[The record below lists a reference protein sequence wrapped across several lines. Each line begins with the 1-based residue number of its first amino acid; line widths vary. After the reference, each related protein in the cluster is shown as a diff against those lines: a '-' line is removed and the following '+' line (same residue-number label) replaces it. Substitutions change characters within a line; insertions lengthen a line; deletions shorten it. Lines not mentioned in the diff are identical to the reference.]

1 MRRVNFCGVRESE
14 FEDGWCVNKCG
25 YRCKCEMTPNQLIEE
40 RLYIYYVKNRLGTHF
55 YPETLKK
62 YVENSPITKFPKYV
76 MEYVNKIE

>member
-1 MRRVNFCGVRESE
+1 
-14 FEDGWCVNKCG
+14 
-25 YRCKCEMTPNQLIEE
+25 MTPNQLIEE
-40 RLYIYYVKNRLGTHF
+40 RLYIFYVKNRLGTHF